1 MTMKVGL
8 FVPCYVDALY
18 PEAGVATYKLLKHYG
33 LEVGY
38 PEKQTCCGQPMANAG
53 FQDKSEKVI
62 ETFDERFKDYDYIV
76 APSASCAAYV
86 KVFSEGEKTEEYTVR
101 LSDTP
106 MDVIQQYCGQR
117 DTMLCL
123 KTSSQ
128 ILNNDK
134 TLGSQGVTADSVL
147 EGRNRKVC

>member
-1 MTMKVGL
+1 MTENGITSSTTLICEETRKI
-8 FVPCYVDALY
+8 
-18 PEAGVATYKLLKHYG
+18 
-33 LEVGY
+33 
-38 PEKQTCCGQPMANAG
+38 QTM
-53 FQDKSEKVI
+53 I
-62 ETFDERFKDYDYIV
+62 
-76 APSASCAAYV
+76 V

-117 DTMLCL
+117 DTMFCL